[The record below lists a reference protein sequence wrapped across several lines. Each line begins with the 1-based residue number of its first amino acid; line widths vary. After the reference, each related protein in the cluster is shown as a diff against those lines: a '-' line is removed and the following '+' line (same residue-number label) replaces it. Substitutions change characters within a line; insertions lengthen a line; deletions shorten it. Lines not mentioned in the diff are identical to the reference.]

1 VDKVLKGAKSAD
13 LSIQQPIKLE
23 FVIYARAAKSIGI
36 DVPST
41 VLSRADE
48 VIE

>member
-1 VDKVLKGAKSAD
+1 LKGAKSAD
-13 LSIQQPIKLE
+13 RAIQQPIKLE
-23 FVIYARAAKSIGI
+23 FVINARAAKSTGT